1 MFISTNCDHPVLF
14 EVKIGRNAVEKS
26 INILIY
32 FFIVK
37 MQRFLYAY
45 LPLFLK
51 GRHRWEFDLLPFP
64 GTLSRPEKEYL
75 YVCVFVM
82 YVNKFILYSLKLYN
96 FSLFRVYL
104 RIVFLTVALHS
115 LQTWIVISLC
125 SWVRLIDWQGQIYDF
140 VDVGGVVTWC
150 YWYLGVVKSMGH
162 TTKNASVCELEPN
175 WKLLQGLLPKPES
188 LNYAFLSQYKNMIGF
203 C

>member
-1 MFISTNCDHPVLF
+1 MLMSKCEPALTLRVRVVHNCIKRLYGLKYCWCVGY
-14 EVKIGRNAVEKS
+14 I
-26 INILIY
+26 ILY
-32 FFIVK
+32 SFF
-37 MQRFLYAY
+37 
-45 LPLFLK
+45 
-51 GRHRWEFDLLPFP
+51 
-64 GTLSRPEKEYL
+64 
-75 YVCVFVM
+75 
-82 YVNKFILYSLKLYN
+82 FILYSLKLYN

-188 LNYAFLSQYKNMIGF
+188 LNYALLSQYKNMIGF

>member
-32 FFIVK
+32 FFILK

-82 YVNKFILYSLKLYN
+82 YVNKFILYSLKCQFLAEWCVCKKVCFENDVLRKIYLKRHFICRSYLVCGMCEIRMIWDSPRKFKIVLLDLN
-96 FSLFRVYL
+96 CSRTQRKVSVETFINTALVYY
-104 RIVFLTVALHS
+104 FHYS
-115 LQTWIVISLC
+115 S
-125 SWVRLIDWQGQIYDF
+125 
-140 VDVGGVVTWC
+140 
-150 YWYLGVVKSMGH
+150 
-162 TTKNASVCELEPN
+162 KNV
-175 WKLLQGLLPKPES
+175 
-188 LNYAFLSQYKNMIGF
+188 
-203 C
+203 